1 VERGL
6 MFLLDTCIWLE
17 LLLNQEK
24 AESVRKFLEE
34 TETSKLFLSDFA
46 LHSIGIVTLRLE
58 KPELYK
64 KFIAD
69 LVVEA
74 GVNII
79 SLKAEEMYDVLEA
92 ASNFKL
98 DFDDAYQYVSAR
110 NSNLELLSFDTD
122 FERTDIKRKEI

>member
-1 VERGL
+1 
-6 MFLLDTCIWLE
+6 MYLLDTCIWLE

-24 AESVRKFLEE
+24 SERVRKFLEE
-34 TETSKLFLSDFA
+34 TDPSSLYLSDFG

-58 KPELYK
+58 KPDLYK

-79 SLKAEEMYDVLEA
+79 SLEAEEIYDVLEA
-92 ASNFKL
+92 ASNFRL
-98 DFDDAYQYVSAR
+98 DFDDAYQYISAR
-110 NSNLELLSFDTD
+110 NSNLELISFDTD
-122 FERTDIKRKEI
+122 FDRTDIKRKEI